1 MAENY
6 SGSICLQF
14 IGLPVCLPRW
24 IAVTAKTMKH
34 DVDWYCRRYCCFF
47 KQTEFNHF
55 SYSLL
60 LIHPSLDNP
69 QKKNK
74 KTHLGDP
81 NIDQE
86 DGVGYPKTF
95 ETKSS

>member
-1 MAENY
+1 MSNKKYVKTNKQATFEFLFEYCGWIMREN
-6 SGSICLQF
+6 INR
-14 IGLPVCLPRW
+14 IGK
-24 IAVTAKTMKH
+24 ISAYVT
-34 DVDWYCRRYCCFF
+34 
-47 KQTEFNHF
+47 
-55 SYSLL
+55 
-60 LIHPSLDNP
+60 HPSLDNP

-81 NIDQE
+81 NIDQV